1 MVKLALSL
9 LMIGGTCGLLLVAT
23 DRLTTDQI
31 SHNREARA
39 RELMADMLGAPVVAS
54 VVDPDVDPVV
64 SSFFDSFFE
73 RREAD
78 WDTQTDTFGTC
89 DDWLFSRVKSNGY
102 AGVIDLLVLWRSDSG
117 GFVMRVTQHRET
129 PGIGDFID
137 HSRSAWIT
145 ALDAQTADAYTEV
158 DNVSGAT
165 ITTAAIRRAA
175 LIAQQQVED
184 FCG

>member
-1 MVKLALSL
+1 MVKLAMSL

-23 DRLTTDQI
+23 DQLTTDQI

-54 VVDPDVDPVV
+54 VVDPVV
-64 SSFFDSFFE
+64 SSFIDSFFE
-73 RREAD
+73 RKETD
-78 WDTQTDTFGTC
+78 WDIHTDTFGTC

-102 AGVIDLLVLWRSDSG
+102 AGFIDLLVLWRSDSG

-137 HSRSAWIT
+137 HGRSAWIT
-145 ALDAQTADAYTEV
+145 ALDAQTADVYTEV